1 MKKGDKIAGTRI
13 IPLVIE
19 KEKMERA
26 KEAAEGGPI
35 FRILPF
41 HKKKTAIVTTGNEVF
56 YGRIKDTF
64 GPVVKEKIAEYP
76 TEFLGQTLV
85 DDQKEHIQ
93 EAILHYI
100 DEGAELVLC
109 TGGMSVDPDDCTP
122 GAIAGTGANGN
133 HLRSAGVAGSDASC
147 WPIMR
152 RMGKRFRSWAC
163 RAASCTQSGR
173 SSIWCF
179 RG

>member
-1 MKKGDKIAGTRI
+1 
-13 IPLVIE
+13 
-19 KEKMERA
+19 MERR
-26 KEAAEGGPI
+26 KRLLKAARSSGSCPST
-35 FRILPF
+35 R
-41 HKKKTAIVTTGNEVF
+41 KKPAIVTTGNEVF

-109 TGGMSVDPDDCTP
+109 TGGMSVDPDDCTREP
-122 GAIAGTGANGN
+122 
-133 HLRSAGVAGSDASC
+133 S
-147 WPIMR
+147 PEQER
-152 RMGKRFRSWAC
+152 R
-163 RAASCTQSGR
+163 
-173 SSIWCF
+173 
-179 RG
+179 